1 MPWYQTEPM
10 KERIR
15 FVLDHEKDL
24 YSMTELCERFSI
36 SRKTGYKWLSRYHSD
51 GLLGLV
57 DRSRAP
63 HSCPHRT
70 PIEIEDSIVASFE
83 ASRWKRG
90 PRKLRRLLQE
100 EHPEVYWPPIST
112 TGDILKRHGLVA
124 SRKRRVN
131 RSHRG
136 AGTLTTTAPNEVW
149 SADYKGHVKINR
161 RDCHPLTILDSESR
175 LLLGC
180 QALTSTSFAEARP
193 VFEDVFGQ
201 YGLPDA
207 IRTDNGTPFAIDS
220 TLGLTRMA
228 VWFLKLG
235 ISHQRIRP
243 GKPQDNGRHERM
255 HRTLKE
261 DTMIPPADTV
271 EEQQQ
276 RFDEFRDDYNNV
288 RPHEALDDDVPT
300 SRYRPSDRPMP
311 EQIEEPTYPRHFEVR
326 KVNSCGTIRFKNKP
340 VFLSHALA
348 GEYVGLEEVDFEIW
362 DIVFYETQLARY
374 SEKTQRIT

>member
-1 MPWYQTEPM
+1 M

-15 FVLDHEKDL
+15 FVLAYQEHI
-24 YSMTELCERFSI
+24 YAMTELCERFSI
-36 SRKTGYKWLSRYHSD
+36 SRKTGYKWLNRCDSD

-70 PIEIEDSIVASFE
+70 PVEIEASIVASFE

-90 PRKLRRLLQE
+90 PRKLRRLLQDN
-100 EHPEVYWPPIST
+100 HPDVNWPPIST
-112 TGDILKRHGLVA
+112 MGDILKRHGLVA
-124 SRKRRVN
+124 SRKRRVK
-131 RSHRG
+131 RSHPG

-149 SADYKGHVKINR
+149 SADYKGEVMINR
-161 RDCHPLTILDSESR
+161 RYCYPLTILDSESR
-175 LLLGC
+175 SLLSC
-180 QALTSTSFAEARP
+180 QGLSSTSTDEAWP
-193 VFEDVFGQ
+193 VFEEAFYQ

-207 IRTDNGTPFAIDS
+207 IRTDNGSPFVS
-220 TLGLTRMA
+220 HGTLGLTRMN
-228 VWFLKLG
+228 VWWLKLG
-235 ISHQRIRP
+235 ISHQRITP
-243 GKPQDNGRHERM
+243 GKPQQNARHERM

-261 DTMIPPADTV
+261 ETMIPPAETV
-271 EEQQQ
+271 EEQQY
-276 RFDEFRDDYNNV
+276 RFDQFRDDYNNV
-288 RPHEALDDDVPT
+288 RPHEALDDDVPA

-311 EQIEEPTYPRHFEVR
+311 ERIEEPTYPGHFEVR

-348 GEYVGLEEVDFEIW
+348 GEHVGLEEVDFEIW

-374 SEKTQRIT
+374 SEKIQRIT